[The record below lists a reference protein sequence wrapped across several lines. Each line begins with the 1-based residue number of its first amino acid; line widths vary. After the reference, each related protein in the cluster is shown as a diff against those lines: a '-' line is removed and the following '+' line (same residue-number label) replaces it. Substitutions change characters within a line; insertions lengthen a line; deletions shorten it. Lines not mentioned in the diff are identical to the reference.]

1 MGPPSWDYL
10 VVTASNERQ
19 AAAYDD
25 QLALRMGLGFISG
38 VRKAM
43 AVPDPGG
50 SRIGSGG
57 STVWSLLKVLER
69 ELGNAGARALDSR
82 AWIKALSKLR
92 ILIIHAG
99 GDSRRLPAYGPCGK
113 IFIPVPGA
121 SDRAPGPTILDRLLP
136 VYLGLPPVREGRGQV
151 VVTTGD
157 VLLSFDPGVVRF
169 ADEGITGLGA
179 LEPPEL
185 AANHGVFCPGDGGF
199 VRRFLQKPSPAE
211 QGANGA
217 VGIRGLSVLDI
228 GVMNL
233 DARSAVALIR
243 LFRVGRAASG
253 GLSWEGEMAEAVER
267 SGLDFY
273 REICCAMGTEASFED
288 YPAAVRRAGSTL
300 GTGLL
305 KRIFGRVSRIPFRLS
320 QLPDCGFLHF
330 GTPRQLIRSGKTLRN
345 GPSAVSKEGALLAMN
360 NEVSGDGRIRGR
372 NSWVEGC
379 RVRSA
384 LDLGGENAVTGADI
398 VSPLSLPP
406 KAVLDVLEGRD
417 RKGRKV
423 HFVRCYAVD
432 DILNKPAN
440 TGALLAGLAPGE
452 WLKAL
457 GASAEDV
464 WDRRTPRDEKHVW
477 NGRFFPAT
485 NGPEGF
491 LDWLWMLRPKTATP
505 EQKRAWKAADRY
517 SFSEMIGLASHDAF
531 HSRRHRNRAMEI
543 AETAGR
549 VFRPDSGL
557 SASELS
563 FVLGNLGRD
572 ERSVWLSRVL
582 GDVFRRFGNDGALP
596 GLDRLGLARTL
607 HTLGSAAS
615 KRMAGGDRGWTRTLA
630 IVHAKLPAAL
640 RAWLACLGLG
650 KREFGSAAAW
660 AEAARNAAFETVGRT
675 IVRSRERHPEHPRNA
690 LRSDEIVWGR
700 APVRLDLGGGWT
712 DTPPY
717 SLERGG
723 CVINA
728 AVNLNGQPPI
738 HVYARV
744 IREPEIRI
752 ESIDHGAR
760 IVVRDLAG
768 LLDYRRPESMFGLA
782 KAALALSGFSPEAAV
797 WPKGVRTLRGM
808 LGLFGGGIELTT
820 LAAIPSGSGLGT
832 SSIMGAALLAVIHR
846 MTGRRLSSRELFHNV
861 LRLEQELTT
870 GGGWQDQIGGVV
882 GGVKMIEAE
891 AGLVPDPRVR
901 PVPPDIL
908 DPARNGGAT
917 LLYYTG
923 IRRLAKNILRTVVG
937 NVLDRD
943 REAMA
948 TLAELRAFPPKMAE
962 AMSAKDAR
970 AFGELIDLA
979 WTLNKRIDPDSTTRV
994 IEGILSRVRPHIR
1007 GAKLLGAG
1015 GGGFLLMACRSVAD
1029 AGAAR
1034 RILTAEPPN
1043 GLARFFDYSVSEEGL
1058 AVTVS

>member
-1 MGPPSWDYL
+1 MGAPSWDYL
-10 VVTASNERQ
+10 VVTASNGRQ

-25 QLALRMGLGFISG
+25 ELALRIRLGFLPG

-69 ELGNAGARALDSR
+69 ELGSDGGGALDPR
-82 AWIKALSKLR
+82 VWIEALAKLR

-99 GDSRRLPAYGPCGK
+99 GDSRRLPAYSPCGK

-136 VYLGLPPVREGRGQV
+136 VYLGLPPVREGHGQV

-157 VLLSFDPGVVRF
+157 VLLSFDPGAVRF
-169 ADEGITGLGA
+169 ADEGITGLGS

-185 AANHGVFCPGDGGF
+185 AANHGVFRAGEDGR
-199 VRRFLQKPSPAE
+199 VRSFLQKPSPAE
-211 QGANGA
+211 QAAKGA
-217 VGIRGLSVLDI
+217 VGSKGLSVLDI

-233 DARSAVALIR
+233 DAISAVALIR
-243 LFRVGRAASG
+243 LFCVRRDTSG
-253 GLSWEGEMAEAVER
+253 GFSWEGEMAAAVER

-273 REICCAMGTEASFED
+273 REICCAMGTDASFED

-300 GTGLL
+300 GTGPL
-305 KRIFGRVSRIPFRLS
+305 KRIFDRVSRIPFRLS
-320 QLPDCGFLHF
+320 LLPDCGFLHF
-330 GTPRQLIRSGKTLRN
+330 GTPCQLIRSG
-345 GPSAVSKEGALLAMN
+345 SALMSGASAGSMKGSLLAMN
-360 NEVSGDGRIRGR
+360 NEVSGNGRIRGR

-398 VSPLSLPP
+398 MTPLSLPP
-406 KAVLDVLEGRD
+406 KAALDVLEGCD

-432 DILNKPAN
+432 DILNKPADA
-440 TGALLAGLAPGE
+440 GALLAGLAPGR
-452 WLKAL
+452 WLEVL
-457 GASAEDV
+457 GASEADV
-464 WDRRTPRDEKHVW
+464 WDAGTPREEKHVW
-477 NGRFFPAT
+477 TGRFFPAT
-485 NGPEGF
+485 KDPEGF
-491 LDWLWMLRPKTATP
+491 RDWLWMLRPKTVTP
-505 EQKRAWKAADRY
+505 EQKKAWKAADRY
-517 SFSEMIGLASHDAF
+517 SFSEMAGLASHDGF
-531 HSRRHRNRAMEI
+531 HSRRHRNRALEI
-543 AETAGR
+543 TQGGGS
-549 VFRPDSGL
+549 VFRPESGF
-557 SASELS
+557 SAAELS
-563 FVLGNLGRD
+563 FVLANLSGE
-572 ERSVWLSRVL
+572 ERRSWVSGVL
-582 GDVFRRFGNDGALP
+582 GEAFRRFGEKKPVA
-596 GLDRLGLARTL
+596 GLGRLELARVL
-607 HTLGSAAS
+607 HALGSAVS
-615 KRMAGGDRGWTRTLA
+615 KRMAGGDRSWTRTLA
-630 IVHAKLPAAL
+630 EIFGKMPDAV
-640 RAWLACLGLG
+640 RAWLAFLGIG
-650 KREFGSAAAW
+650 EREFGSAAAW
-660 AEAARNAAFETVGRT
+660 AKAARNAAFETVGRT
-675 IVRSRERHPEHPRNA
+675 IVRSRARHPEHPRNA

-723 CVINA
+723 RVINA
-728 AVNLNGQPPI
+728 AANLNGQPPI

-752 ESIDHGAR
+752 GSIDYGAR
-760 IVVRDLAG
+760 IVVCDLAA
-768 LLDYRRPESMFGLA
+768 LHDYRRPESTFGLA

-797 WPKGVRTLRGM
+797 WPRGVKTLRDM
-808 LGLFGGGIELTT
+808 LGLFGGGIELAT

-832 SSIMGAALLAVIHR
+832 SSILGAALLAVIHR
-846 MTGRRLSSRELFHNV
+846 MIGRNLSSRELFHNV

-882 GGVKMIEAE
+882 GGVKVIEAE

-901 PVPPDIL
+901 PVLPDVL
-908 DPARNGGAT
+908 DPARNGGTT

-937 NVLDRD
+937 NTLDRD
-943 REAMA
+943 RETMA

-970 AFGELIDLA
+970 TFGELIDTA
-979 WTLNKRIDPDSTTRV
+979 WNLNKRLDPDSTTEV
-994 IEGILSRVRPHIR
+994 IEEILAKVRPHIR

-1015 GGGFLLMACRSVAD
+1015 GGGFLLMACPS
-1029 AGAAR
+1029 AAAAAAVR

-1043 GLARFFDYSVSEEGL
+1043 DLARFFDYSISDEGL